1 MESIKNIQK
10 KQKCIKILKY
20 TIMKINMK
28 NQKSCKYGN
37 MQIYMWK
44 NIYPIEMLTKKQIN
58 QTKKKYRKAAS
69 T

>member
-1 MESIKNIQK
+1 MYKNI
-10 KQKCIKILKY
+10 KIYNYENKY
-20 TIMKINMK
+20 E
-28 NQKSCKYGN
+28 NQKSCTYGN

-58 QTKKKYRKAAS
+58 QTKKKYRKATS